1 MRFRTTLIV
10 ALVAAAFGAYVYL
23 HEVRGGED
31 RARRRAAAEKLLGIE
46 PASVT
51 AVHITRSGTRFEF
64 ERRGDTWIILQPTPA
79 PCDPRL
85 MTAFL
90 DTLATARR
98 EDEVGGGDLVRYGL
112 DSPAAQ
118 VEIVTGSG
126 TRKLALGRINP
137 LQTLVYVLVDD
148 RKDVML
154 TTSALLT
161 QSLNNAFGWRD
172 KRMTDVD
179 PERVERMEFR
189 TLTRGSLVVKRSTRR
204 AWHVEGPI
212 AWRVDPVHA
221 QNLLQGLARL
231 ECIGI
236 GAEHKVEV
244 NKYGLGNRRFGAL
257 LQAADGTAL
266 ADVVVGFEDGHGAYF
281 GMVPNKPEVFK
292 VDGRLVNA
300 WFELVGEPRDR
311 KALPPFLPEKID
323 RIRVRTS
330 DDTFELRRL
339 SAIDWKVAAS
349 QKVDSTFALAPGSVD
364 GLLTSLATLEVS
376 GYPDPQ
382 PPASTYDPASIEVL
396 LYASGEQVSGIE
408 IGTRDPRGIQLIARG
423 PGEPAVF
430 HISPAALLDVPFDL
444 ERLKAEGEPSP
455 EGTDRG

>member
-1 MRFRTTLIV
+1 
-10 ALVAAAFGAYVYL
+10 
-23 HEVRGGED
+23 
-31 RARRRAAAEKLLGIE
+31 
-46 PASVT
+46 
-51 AVHITRSGTRFEF
+51 
-64 ERRGDTWIILQPTPA
+64 
-79 PCDPRL
+79 
-85 MTAFL
+85 
-90 DTLATARR
+90 
-98 EDEVGGGDLVRYGL
+98 
-112 DSPAAQ
+112 
-118 VEIVTGSG
+118 
-126 TRKLALGRINP
+126 
-137 LQTLVYVLVDD
+137 
-148 RKDVML
+148 
-154 TTSALLT
+154 
-161 QSLNNAFGWRD
+161 
-172 KRMTDVD
+172 MTDVD
-179 PERVERMEFR
+179 PDRVERMEFR
-189 TLTRGSLVVKRSTRR
+189 TLTRGSLVVKRTARR

-430 HISPAALLDVPFDL
+430 HISPAAMLDVPFDL
-444 ERLKAEGEPSP
+444 ERLKAEGEPGP